1 MPSDESLESEAQFL
15 KEQLIT
21 YLGNK
26 RSLLPF
32 ISQALSR
39 VVDLMGGA
47 PQGLRTWDAFSGS
60 GVVARLLKSFSSHL
74 YVNDLES
81 YSELLN
87 SCYLSNADELNFSE
101 MRLVHSELMYDINT
115 NLTPGFVAEYYAPLD
130 DECIL
135 PDERV
140 FYTRRNAVFIDSAR
154 AAISRLDEKWQK
166 FFLAPLL
173 SEASIHTNT
182 SGVFKGFYK
191 NAAGVGQF
199 GGKGRH
205 ALSRILGEVELPFPV
220 FSGFICPCTITRLDA
235 LEAALALPDIDVAYL
250 DPPYNQH
257 PYGSNYFMLNLI
269 VEGMRPDPSTL
280 SRVSGIPRSWN
291 RSPFNCL
298 SKALDSLRALL
309 EACPARFVLL
319 SYNSEGVIPL
329 NDIRELL
336 ISMGRMECFE
346 QNYAAYK
353 ASRNLHKRKS
363 NVTEYIF
370 LLEKGG

>member
-1 MPSDESLESEAQFL
+1 MPCAESEKSEFHFL
-15 KEQLIT
+15 REQLIT

-32 ISQALSR
+32 IEQALNR

-74 YVNDLES
+74 YVNDLEH
-81 YSELLN
+81 YSDLLN
-87 SCYLSNADELNFSE
+87 SCYLSNVDDLDFS
-101 MRLVHSELMYDINT
+101 MLRLLHAELMYDIRT
-115 NLTPGFVAEYYAPLD
+115 NPSPGFIAEYYAPLD
-130 DECIL
+130 DECIM
-135 PDERV
+135 PGERA

-154 AAISRLDEKWQK
+154 SAISKLDAKWQK

-173 SEASIHTNT
+173 SEASVHTNT

-205 ALSRILGEVELPFPV
+205 ALSRILGEIDVPFPL
-220 FSGFICPCTITRLDA
+220 FSRFNCPSTITRLDA
-235 LEAALALPDIDVAYL
+235 LEAARVLPDVDVAYL

-269 VEGMRPDPSTL
+269 VKGERPDPASL
-280 SRVSGIPRSWN
+280 SRVSGIPRDWN
-291 RSPFNCL
+291 RSSFN
-298 SKALDSLRALL
+298 SAAMALTSLRDLL
-309 EACPARFVLL
+309 EACPARFILL
-319 SYNSEGVIPL
+319 SYNSEGIIPL
-329 NDIRELL
+329 SDIHELL
-336 ISMGRMECFE
+336 SGMGRMERLE
-346 QNYAAYK
+346 QSYAAFK
-353 ASRNLHKRKS
+353 GGRNLHKRALIVK
-363 NVTEYIF
+363 EYIF
-370 LLEKGG
+370 LLEKGV